1 MSQLLPD
8 LSLVGTRFDHEVD
21 HQAQQQ
27 PLPKVVPVTDTDLRH
42 LPAPVA
48 RYLRRA
54 GVVGRPRV
62 HNFVVDL
69 DAELN
74 RAPGAEWMHTPVLQ
88 VSFVDHP
95 SRLFLLRTRMHGLP
109 VSGLHQYDDSGA
121 SMDIRLLGLLHVAD
135 ARGDA
140 FARAETVTV
149 LNDFCIMAPAVLI
162 DERFTW
168 GPIDDRQCGVTFRN
182 GERVVHAQLFF
193 DEHGD
198 LVDFSSADRQV
209 RPDDGERWSTP
220 LHQYHEFGVARLASA
235 GDAIWHFANKPSWTY
250 GRFSIRRVRYNV
262 PPDELPRAEQL
273 ER

>member
-1 MSQLLPD
+1 MSQLRPD
-8 LSLVGTRFDHEVD
+8 LTFVGTRFDHEVD
-21 HQAQQQ
+21 QQAQQQ

-48 RYLRRA
+48 HYLRRA

-62 HNFVVDL
+62 HNFVVDM

-74 RAPGAEWMHTPVLQ
+74 RGPGEAWMHTPVLQ

-121 SMDIRLLGLLHVAD
+121 SMHIRLLGLLHVAD
-135 ARGDA
+135 ADGEA

-162 DERFTW
+162 DERFSW
-168 GPIDDRQCGVTFRN
+168 QPIDDRQCGVTFRN
-182 GERVVHAQLFF
+182 GEREVRATLFF

-198 LVDFSSADRQV
+198 LVDFSSEDRHVLEADGQ
-209 RPDDGERWSTP
+209 RWSTP
-220 LHQYHEFGVARLASA
+220 LRHYHEFGVARLASE
-235 GDAIWHFANKPSWTY
+235 GDAIWHYADKPSWTY
-250 GRFSIRRVRYNV
+250 ARITIKRVRYNV
-262 PPDELPRAEQL
+262 PPGELPHAEQL
-273 ER
+273 KA